1 MKKRLACIMLNLII
15 PGLGQLVMGA
25 WVRGAVMI
33 IGAIACMIWFLYEAL
48 APLLM
53 MYRDEF
59 SEEIKFHFGFM
70 LTSLALILLIYLWS
84 IADVVFCC
92 ETTSTNKDEE
102 KDSCGE
108 F

>member
-15 PGLGQLVMGA
+15 PGLGQLVMRT
-25 WVRGAVMI
+25 WIRGIIMI
-33 IGAIACMIWFLYEAL
+33 TGVTACMVWFLYEAL
-48 APLLM
+48 APLMM

-59 SEEIKFHFGFM
+59 SEGIEFHFGFM
-70 LTSLALILLIYLWS
+70 LTSLALILIIYLWS

-92 ETTSTNKDEE
+92 ESASGEEEE